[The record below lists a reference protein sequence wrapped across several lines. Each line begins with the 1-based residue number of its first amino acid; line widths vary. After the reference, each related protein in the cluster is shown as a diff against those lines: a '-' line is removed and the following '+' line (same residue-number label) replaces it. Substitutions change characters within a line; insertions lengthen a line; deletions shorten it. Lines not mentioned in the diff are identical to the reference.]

1 MRPTVVRALLLL
13 GLLASPALAQ
23 INTATISG
31 TIKDET
37 GGVLPGV
44 DVTIRNVDTG
54 LARNTVTGDN
64 GYFAVPRL
72 APGSYEARAML
83 QGFAIAVQGGIVLSA
98 SQQAGLT
105 KSASRPDDMNRRQ
118 T

>member
-54 LARNTVTGDN
+54 LTRNTVTGDN
-64 GYFAVPRL
+64 GYFAVPGL

-83 QGFAIAVQGGIVLSA
+83 QGFATAVQGGIVLSVA
-98 SQQAGLT
+98 QQAGLM

-118 T
+118 A